1 MGNEFDYIGP
11 GGYYQPMIIQNA
23 PMYQNGSMMVTQ
35 QIYSKAL
42 SINLKKFDYFPGET
56 IEGTVVFQNQ
66 TNLILSDILV
76 SLFMTQGWNVLDE
89 MPQSQNY

>member
-23 PMYQNGSMMVTQ
+23 PMYQNGSMIVTQ
-35 QIYSKAL
+35 QLYSKVL

-56 IEGTVVFQNQ
+56 IWGIWGRFRNA
-66 TNLILSDILV
+66 I
-76 SLFMTQGWNVLDE
+76 
-89 MPQSQNY
+89 